1 MAKSKKAT
9 VDKKVVAQSNPVSK
23 YVRETRG
30 ELRKVTWPSRQESWR
45 LTGIVLAVTLA
56 MAAFLWVFDAIF
68 SNGLQALLQ
77 QMIGL

>member
-9 VDKKVVAQSNPVSK
+9 VDKKVTAQNNPISK

-30 ELRKVTWPSRQESWR
+30 ELRKVTWPSREESWR

-56 MAAFLWVFDAIF
+56 MAAFLWTFDAIF